1 MFAWIV
7 TPRNVLM
14 LALTVGCCGGC
25 GSGEEAPP
33 PASDSV
39 TTEPLDIEL
48 PGPGEA
54 SGPATSPDVK
64 PADEAKTTP

>member
-1 MFAWIV
+1 MFARLV

-14 LALTVGCCGGC
+14 LALTVTLGGGC

-33 PASDSV
+33 PASESV

-48 PGPGEA
+48 PAPEQNN
-54 SGPATSPDVK
+54 GPAAPPAAK